1 MPDENPRSTSGSG
14 SGAPRAAKP
23 AGGGSRKSTA
33 ARKPAARTS
42 AGSTAAKSP
51 RASAAAKSPRASTA
65 AKSPRASTAAKSPR
79 ATSARKPASGARSS
93 TSSTPAAG
101 APAAPPPKAGD
112 PLRVSLTRVRDIFTQ
127 GIVVSRERVQETMDD
142 AVKRGRLVRRDA
154 DELTERLLSA
164 GRQQTQDIVA
174 DIEQLL
180 GRGRE
185 QVGTATRS
193 ARVQATRR
201 SEAVLREVDR
211 ARRRAGIGSFPILGY
226 DDLTAEQIV
235 RRLPDLSPAELRKVR
250 DYELRH
256 GNRKSVVGAIERRLA

>member
-1 MPDENPRSTSGSG
+1 MPDNDAPSKSSSGSA
-14 SGAPRAAKP
+14 GARKP
-23 AGGGSRKSTA
+23 AATRSRSASAKSTA
-33 ARKPAARTS
+33 ARKPAARASTTKS
-42 AGSTAAKSP
+42 ASATRSTAAKKPS
-51 RASAAAKSPRASTA
+51 SG
-65 AKSPRASTAAKSPR
+65 
-79 ATSARKPASGARSS
+79 ARKPAGAAR
-93 TSSTPAAG
+93 A
-101 APAAPPPKAGD
+101 AAPRATTATSAARPSAAAVAKSGD
-112 PLRVSLTRVRDIFTQ
+112 PLRANLTRVRDLVSR
-127 GIVVSRERVQETMDD
+127 GIVVSRDRVQETMDD

-154 DELTERLLSA
+154 DELTERLLSS

-193 ARVQATRR
+193 ARVSATRR

-226 DDLTAEQIV
+226 DDLTADQIV

-256 GNRKSVVGAIERRLA
+256 GNRKSVLGAIERRLA

>member
-1 MPDENPRSTSGSG
+1 MPDDTDAPKRSTTRSRSTS
-14 SGAPRAAKP
+14 
-23 AGGGSRKSTA
+23 
-33 ARKPAARTS
+33 
-42 AGSTAAKSP
+42 AKS
-51 RASAAAKSPRASTA
+51 S
-65 AKSPRASTAAKSPR
+65 
-79 ATSARKPASGARSS
+79 SARKPASRASTTKSASASRSTAAKKPAARKPAGAGARRP
-93 TSSTPAAG
+93 TSATSATAT
-101 APAAPPPKAGD
+101 APAAAAAAPPKAGD
-112 PLRVSLTRVRDIFTQ
+112 PVRANLMRMRDL
-127 GIVVSRERVQETMDD
+127 VSRGVIVSRDRIQETMDD

-154 DELTERLLSA
+154 DELTERLVAS

-193 ARVQATRR
+193 ARVRATRR

-256 GNRKSVVGAIERRLA
+256 GNRKSVLAAIERRLA